1 MLRKN
6 QKIKLGS
13 VEVTIISA
21 SNSEKTNNGLCECC
35 TPNAK
40 FKIHYSIIQQLIK

>member
-1 MLRKN
+1 MLK
-6 QKIKLGS
+6 KGKKFKLGT
-13 VEVTIISA
+13 VEVEIIKA
-21 SNSEKTNNGLCECC
+21 VNSEKTNNGLCECC